1 MRKFESLKRRLIVIR
16 RNFIMKFNKAAACL
30 IATACTAS
38 LFSAVASVSAA
49 DAITISAE
57 TKQVKPNAEFTVDI
71 SLAGV
76 PSSGIAGLDFAIKYD
91 SSVMEVTGVTEG
103 SISKTSD
110 KQVEGFS
117 SNLATNLTDGAV
129 SVLWATGSISDNS
142 KWIKSDGVLLTLNCK
157 AKKEGTAKVE
167 ITKGLR
173 KDATSVD
180 VAVENLEVVNPTV
193 AAGTITVKDGD
204 PTPSPSPSPAESPSP
219 SPSNGGNEGGKT
231 VLGDVDCDGK
241 VDITD
246 ITTLAISLV
255 DKKPLDGQAKINADV
270 DGDGS
275 VALTDLARI
284 KQFVSK
290 VIDKL

>member
-1 MRKFESLKRRLIVIR
+1 
-16 RNFIMKFNKAAACL
+16 MKFNKAAACL

-38 LFSAVASVSAA
+38 LFSTVASVSAA
-49 DAITISAE
+49 DAITIGAE
-57 TKQVKPNAEFTVDI
+57 TKAVESGKEFTVDI

-91 SSVMEVTGVTEG
+91 TTLMEVTGVTEG
-103 SISKTSD
+103 AVSKTND

-117 SNLATNLTDGAV
+117 SNLATNINNGAV
-129 SVLWATGSISDNS
+129 SVLWATGSVSDSS

-157 AKKEGTAKVE
+157 ALKDGSAKVD
-167 ITKGLR
+167 ITKGVR
-173 KDATSVD
+173 KDATGID
-180 VAVENLEVVNPTV
+180 IAVEGLEVVSGT
-193 AAGTITVKDGD
+193 AKAGTITIGGTTTTPD
-204 PTPSPSPSPAESPSP
+204 PNKEPSPEPTNTNP
-219 SPSNGGNEGGKT
+219 GT
-231 VLGDVDCDGK
+231 TLLGDVDCDGK

-255 DKKPLDGQAKINADV
+255 DKKPVTGQAAINADV
-270 DGDGS
+270 DKDGS

>member
-1 MRKFESLKRRLIVIR
+1 
-16 RNFIMKFNKAAACL
+16 MKFNKAAACL

-38 LFSAVASVSAA
+38 LFSTVASVSAA
-49 DAITISAE
+49 DAITIAAE
-57 TKQVKPNAEFTVDI
+57 TKAVESGKEFTVDI

-76 PSSGIAGLDFAIKYD
+76 PSTGIAGLDFAIKYD
-91 SSVMEVTGVTEG
+91 ASLMEVTGVTEG
-103 SISKTSD
+103 AVSKTND

-117 SNLATNLTDGAV
+117 SNLATNINNGAV
-129 SVLWATGSISDNS
+129 SVLWATGSVSDSS

-157 AKKEGTAKVE
+157 ALKDGDAKVDITKGVRKDAEGIDIAVEGLAVVNGTAK
-167 ITKGLR
+167 
-173 KDATSVD
+173 
-180 VAVENLEVVNPTV
+180 
-193 AAGTITVKDGD
+193 AGTITIGPK
-204 PTPSPSPSPAESPSP
+204 PTTEPSPTTKPTETTAP
-219 SPSNGGNEGGKT
+219 GT
-231 VLGDVDCDGK
+231 TLLGDVDCDGK

-255 DKKPLDGQAKINADV
+255 DKKPVSGQSAINADV
-270 DGDGS
+270 DKDGS

>member
-1 MRKFESLKRRLIVIR
+1 
-16 RNFIMKFNKAAACL
+16 MKFNKAAACL

-38 LFSAVASVSAA
+38 LFSTVASVSAA
-49 DAITISAE
+49 DAITIAAE
-57 TKQVKPNAEFTVDI
+57 SKSVESGKEFTVDI

-91 SSVMEVTGVTEG
+91 TSLMEVTGVTEG
-103 SISKTSD
+103 AVSKTND

-117 SNLATNLTDGAV
+117 SNLATNINNGAV
-129 SVLWATGSISDNS
+129 SVLWATGSVSDSS

-157 AKKEGTAKVE
+157 ALKDGDAKVDITKGVRKDAEGIDIAVEGLAVVNGTAK
-167 ITKGLR
+167 
-173 KDATSVD
+173 
-180 VAVENLEVVNPTV
+180 
-193 AAGTITVKDGD
+193 AGTVSIGPKAT
-204 PTPSPSPSPAESPSP
+204 TEPSPTTKPTETTAPGA
-219 SPSNGGNEGGKT
+219 T
-231 VLGDVDCDGK
+231 LLGDVDCDGK

-255 DKKPLDGQAKINADV
+255 DKKPVSGQSAINADV
-270 DGDGS
+270 DKDGS

>member
-1 MRKFESLKRRLIVIR
+1 
-16 RNFIMKFNKAAACL
+16 MKFNKAAACL

-38 LFSAVASVSAA
+38 LFSTVASVSAA
-49 DAITISAE
+49 DAITIAAE
-57 TKQVKPNAEFTVDI
+57 TKAVESGKEFTVDI

-76 PSSGIAGLDFAIKYD
+76 PSTGIAGLDFAIKYD
-91 SSVMEVTGVTEG
+91 ASLMEVSGVTEG
-103 SISKTSD
+103 AVSKTND

-117 SNLATNLTDGAV
+117 SNLATNINNGAV
-129 SVLWATGSISDNS
+129 SVLWATGSVSDSS

-157 AKKEGTAKVE
+157 ALKDGDAKVDITKGVRKDAEGIDIAVEGLAVVNGTAK
-167 ITKGLR
+167 
-173 KDATSVD
+173 
-180 VAVENLEVVNPTV
+180 
-193 AAGTITVKDGD
+193 AGTITIGG
-204 PTPSPSPSPAESPSP
+204 TTTEPSPTTKPTETTAP
-219 SPSNGGNEGGKT
+219 GT
-231 VLGDVDCDGK
+231 TLLGDVDCDGK

-255 DKKPLDGQAKINADV
+255 DKKPVSGQSAINADV
-270 DGDGS
+270 DKDGS

>member
-1 MRKFESLKRRLIVIR
+1 
-16 RNFIMKFNKAAACL
+16 MKFNKAAACL

-38 LFSAVASVSAA
+38 LFSTVASVSAA
-49 DAITISAE
+49 DAITIGAE
-57 TKQVKPNAEFTVDI
+57 SKAVESGKEFTVDI

-91 SSVMEVTGVTEG
+91 TSLMEVTGVTEG
-103 SISKTSD
+103 AVSKTND

-117 SNLATNLTDGAV
+117 SNLATNINNGAV
-129 SVLWATGSISDNS
+129 SVLWATGSVSDNS

-157 AKKEGTAKVE
+157 AKADGDAKVE
-167 ITKGLR
+167 ITKGVR
-173 KDATSVD
+173 KDATGID
-180 VAVENLEVVNPTV
+180 IAVEGLAVVNGT
-193 AAGTITVKDGD
+193 AKAGTVSIGPKAT
-204 PTPSPSPSPAESPSP
+204 TEPSPTTKPTETTAP
-219 SPSNGGNEGGKT
+219 GT
-231 VLGDVDCDGK
+231 TLLGDVDCDGK

-255 DKKPLDGQAKINADV
+255 DKKPVSGQSAINADV
-270 DGDGS
+270 DKDGS

>member
-1 MRKFESLKRRLIVIR
+1 
-16 RNFIMKFNKAAACL
+16 MKFNKAAACL

-38 LFSAVASVSAA
+38 LFSTVASVSAA
-49 DAITISAE
+49 DAITIGAE
-57 TKQVKPNAEFTVDI
+57 SKAVESGKEFTVDI

-91 SSVMEVTGVTEG
+91 TSLMEVTGVTEG
-103 SISKTSD
+103 AVSKTND

-117 SNLATNLTDGAV
+117 SNLATNINNGAV
-129 SVLWATGSISDNS
+129 SVLWATGSVSDSS

-157 AKKEGTAKVE
+157 ALKDGEAKVDITKGVRKDAEGIDIAVEGLAVVNGTAK
-167 ITKGLR
+167 
-173 KDATSVD
+173 
-180 VAVENLEVVNPTV
+180 
-193 AAGTITVKDGD
+193 AGTVSIGPKT
-204 PTPSPSPSPAESPSP
+204 TTEPSPTTKPTETTAPGA
-219 SPSNGGNEGGKT
+219 KL
-231 VLGDVDCDGK
+231 LGDVDCDGK

-255 DKKPLDGQAKINADV
+255 DKKPLTGDSKINADV
-270 DGDGS
+270 DGDGD

>member
-1 MRKFESLKRRLIVIR
+1 
-16 RNFIMKFNKAAACL
+16 MKFNKAAACL

-38 LFSAVASVSAA
+38 LFSTVASVSAA

-57 TKQVKPNAEFTVDI
+57 TKSVESNKEFTVDI

-91 SSVMEVTGVTEG
+91 TSLMEVTGVTEG
-103 SISKTSD
+103 AVSKTND

-117 SNLATNLTDGAV
+117 SNLATNINNGAV
-129 SVLWATGSISDNS
+129 SVLWATGSVSDNS

-157 AKKEGTAKVE
+157 AKADGDAKVE
-167 ITKGLR
+167 ITKGVR
-173 KDATSVD
+173 KDAEGID
-180 VAVENLEVVNPTV
+180 IAVEGLEVVSGT
-193 AAGTITVKDGD
+193 AKAGTISIGKPVD
-204 PTPSPSPSPAESPSP
+204 PTKEPTADPTKSTTEP
-219 SPSNGGNEGGKT
+219 T
-231 VLGDVDCDGK
+231 TTLLGDVDCDGK

-255 DKKPLDGQAKINADV
+255 DKKPVTGQAAINADV
-270 DGDGS
+270 DKDGS

>member
-1 MRKFESLKRRLIVIR
+1 
-16 RNFIMKFNKAAACL
+16 MKFNKAAACL

-38 LFSAVASVSAA
+38 LFSTVASVSAA
-49 DAITISAE
+49 DAITIGAE
-57 TKQVKPNAEFTVDI
+57 SKAVESGKEFTVDI

-91 SSVMEVTGVTEG
+91 TSLMEVTGVTEG
-103 SISKTSD
+103 AVSKTND

-117 SNLATNLTDGAV
+117 SNLATNINNGAV
-129 SVLWATGSISDNS
+129 SVLWATGSVSDNS

-157 AKKEGTAKVE
+157 ALKDGDAKVDITKGVRKDAEGIDIAVEGLAVVNGTAK
-167 ITKGLR
+167 
-173 KDATSVD
+173 
-180 VAVENLEVVNPTV
+180 
-193 AAGTITVKDGD
+193 AGTITI
-204 PTPSPSPSPAESPSP
+204 
-219 SPSNGGNEGGKT
+219 GGKT
-231 VLGDVDCDGK
+231 TEPSPTTKPTETTAPGAKLLGDVDCDGK

-255 DKKPLDGQAKINADV
+255 DKKPLTGDSKINADV

>member
-1 MRKFESLKRRLIVIR
+1 
-16 RNFIMKFNKAAACL
+16 MKFNKAAACL

-38 LFSAVASVSAA
+38 LFSTVASVSAA

-57 TKQVKPNAEFTVDI
+57 SKAVESGKEFTVDI

-91 SSVMEVTGVTEG
+91 TSLMEVTGVTEG
-103 SISKTSD
+103 AVSKTND

-117 SNLATNLTDGAV
+117 SNLATNINNGAV
-129 SVLWATGSISDNS
+129 SVLWATGSVSDNS

-157 AKKEGTAKVE
+157 AKADGDAKVE
-167 ITKGLR
+167 ITKGVR
-173 KDATSVD
+173 KDATGID
-180 VAVENLEVVNPTV
+180 VAVEGLEVVNPT
-193 AAGTITVKDGD
+193 AKAGTISIGKPVD
-204 PTPSPSPSPAESPSP
+204 PTKEPTTDPT
-219 SPSNGGNEGGKT
+219 KT
-231 VLGDVDCDGK
+231 TTEPTTTLLGDVDCDGK

-255 DKKPLDGQAKINADV
+255 DKKPVTGQAAINADV
-270 DGDGS
+270 DKDGS

>member
-1 MRKFESLKRRLIVIR
+1 
-16 RNFIMKFNKAAACL
+16 MKFNKAAACL

-38 LFSAVASVSAA
+38 LFSTVASVSAA
-49 DAITISAE
+49 DAITIGAE
-57 TKQVKPNAEFTVDI
+57 SKAVESGKEFTVDI

-91 SSVMEVTGVTEG
+91 TSLMEVTGVTEG
-103 SISKTSD
+103 AVSKTND

-117 SNLATNLTDGAV
+117 SNLATNINNGAV
-129 SVLWATGSISDNS
+129 SVLWATGSVSDSS

-157 AKKEGTAKVE
+157 AKGDGTAKVD
-167 ITKGLR
+167 ITKGVR
-173 KDATSVD
+173 KDAEGID
-180 VAVENLEVVNPTV
+180 IAVEGLAVVNGT
-193 AAGTITVKDGD
+193 AKAGTVSIGPKAT
-204 PTPSPSPSPAESPSP
+204 TEPSPTTKPTETTAPGA
-219 SPSNGGNEGGKT
+219 T
-231 VLGDVDCDGK
+231 LLGDVDCDGK

-255 DKKPLDGQAKINADV
+255 DKKPVTGQAAINADV
-270 DGDGS
+270 DKDGS

>member
-1 MRKFESLKRRLIVIR
+1 
-16 RNFIMKFNKAAACL
+16 MKFNKAAACL

-38 LFSAVASVSAA
+38 LFSTVASVSAA
-49 DAITISAE
+49 DAITIAAE
-57 TKQVKPNAEFTVDI
+57 SKSVESGKEFTVDI

-91 SSVMEVTGVTEG
+91 TSLMEVTGVTEG
-103 SISKTSD
+103 AVSKTND

-117 SNLATNLTDGAV
+117 SNLATNINNGAV
-129 SVLWATGSISDNS
+129 SVLWATGSVSDSS

-157 AKKEGTAKVE
+157 ALKDGDAKVDITKGVRKDAEGIDIAVEGLAVVNGTAK
-167 ITKGLR
+167 
-173 KDATSVD
+173 
-180 VAVENLEVVNPTV
+180 
-193 AAGTITVKDGD
+193 AGTVSIGPK
-204 PTPSPSPSPAESPSP
+204 PTTEPSPTTKPTETTAPGA
-219 SPSNGGNEGGKT
+219 T
-231 VLGDVDCDGK
+231 LLGDVDCDGK

-255 DKKPLDGQAKINADV
+255 DKKPVSGQSAINADV
-270 DGDGS
+270 DKDGS

>member
-1 MRKFESLKRRLIVIR
+1 
-16 RNFIMKFNKAAACL
+16 MKFNKAAACL

-38 LFSAVASVSAA
+38 LFSTVASVSAA
-49 DAITISAE
+49 DAITIGAE
-57 TKQVKPNAEFTVDI
+57 SKAVESGKEFTVDI

-91 SSVMEVTGVTEG
+91 TSLMEVTGVTEG
-103 SISKTSD
+103 AVSKTND

-117 SNLATNLTDGAV
+117 SNLATNINNGAV
-129 SVLWATGSISDNS
+129 SVLWATGSVSDNS

-157 AKKEGTAKVE
+157 AKADGEAKVE
-167 ITKGLR
+167 ITKGVR
-173 KDATSVD
+173 KDAEGID
-180 VAVENLEVVNPTV
+180 IAVEGLAVVNGT
-193 AAGTITVKDGD
+193 AKAGTITI
-204 PTPSPSPSPAESPSP
+204 
-219 SPSNGGNEGGKT
+219 GGKT
-231 VLGDVDCDGK
+231 TEPSPTTKPTETTAPGAKLLGDVDCDGK

-255 DKKPLDGQAKINADV
+255 DKKPLTGDSKINADV

>member
-1 MRKFESLKRRLIVIR
+1 
-16 RNFIMKFNKAAACL
+16 MKFNKAAACL

-38 LFSAVASVSAA
+38 LFSTVASVSAA

-57 TKQVKPNAEFTVDI
+57 TKAVDSGKEFTVDI

-91 SSVMEVTGVTEG
+91 TTLMEVTGVTEG
-103 SISKTSD
+103 AVSKTND

-117 SNLATNLTDGAV
+117 SNLATNINNGAV
-129 SVLWATGSISDNS
+129 SVLWATGSVSDSS

-157 AKKEGTAKVE
+157 ALKDGDAKVD
-167 ITKGLR
+167 ITKGER
-173 KDATSVD
+173 KDATGID
-180 VAVENLEVVNPTV
+180 IAVEGLEVVSGT
-193 AAGTITVKDGD
+193 AKAGTITIGKKVEETTTPA
-204 PTPSPSPSPAESPSP
+204 PTKTTEPTK
-219 SPSNGGNEGGKT
+219 SNDEKT
-231 VLGDVDCDGK
+231 LLGDVDCDGK

-255 DKKPLDGQAKINADV
+255 DKKPVTGQAAINADV
-270 DGDGS
+270 DKDGS

>member
-1 MRKFESLKRRLIVIR
+1 
-16 RNFIMKFNKAAACL
+16 MKFNKAAACL

-38 LFSAVASVSAA
+38 LFSTMASVSAA
-49 DAITISAE
+49 DAITIGAE
-57 TKQVKPNAEFTVDI
+57 TKAVDSGKEFTVDI

-91 SSVMEVTGVTEG
+91 TSLMEVTGVTEG
-103 SISKTSD
+103 AVSKTND

-117 SNLATNLTDGAV
+117 SNLATNISNGAV
-129 SVLWATGSISDNS
+129 SVLWATGSVSDSS

-157 AKKEGTAKVE
+157 ALKDGDAKVE
-167 ITKGLR
+167 ITKGVR
-173 KDATSVD
+173 KDATGID
-180 VAVENLEVVNPTV
+180 IAVEGLEVVSGT
-193 AAGTITVKDGD
+193 AKAGTISIGPNTPTSPD
-204 PTPSPSPSPAESPSP
+204 PTPTTTTTTTTNP
-219 SPSNGGNEGGKT
+219 T
-231 VLGDVDCDGK
+231 TTLLGDVDCDGK

-255 DKKPLDGQAKINADV
+255 DKKPVTGQAAINADV
-270 DGDGS
+270 DKDGS

>member
-1 MRKFESLKRRLIVIR
+1 
-16 RNFIMKFNKAAACL
+16 MKFNKAAACL

-38 LFSAVASVSAA
+38 LFSTVASVSAA
-49 DAITISAE
+49 DAITIAAE
-57 TKQVKPNAEFTVDI
+57 TKAVESGKEFTVDI

-76 PSSGIAGLDFAIKYD
+76 PSTGIAGLDFAIKYD
-91 SSVMEVTGVTEG
+91 TSLMEVTGVTEG
-103 SISKTSD
+103 AVSKTND

-117 SNLATNLTDGAV
+117 SNLATNINNGAV
-129 SVLWATGSISDNS
+129 SVLWATGSVSDSS

-157 AKKEGTAKVE
+157 AKGDGTAKVD
-167 ITKGLR
+167 ITKGVR
-173 KDATSVD
+173 KDAEGID
-180 VAVENLEVVNPTV
+180 IAVEGLAVVNGT
-193 AAGTITVKDGD
+193 AKAGTITI
-204 PTPSPSPSPAESPSP
+204 
-219 SPSNGGNEGGKT
+219 GGKT
-231 VLGDVDCDGK
+231 TEPSPTTTTKPTETTAPGTTLLGDVDCDGK

-255 DKKPLDGQAKINADV
+255 DKKPVSGQSAINADV
-270 DGDGS
+270 DNDGS

>member
-1 MRKFESLKRRLIVIR
+1 
-16 RNFIMKFNKAAACL
+16 MKFNKAAACL

-38 LFSAVASVSAA
+38 LFSTVASVSAA
-49 DAITISAE
+49 DAITIAAE
-57 TKQVKPNAEFTVDI
+57 TKAVESGKEFTVDI

-76 PSSGIAGLDFAIKYD
+76 PSTGIAGLDFAIKYD
-91 SSVMEVTGVTEG
+91 TSLMEVTGVTEG
-103 SISKTSD
+103 AVSKTND

-117 SNLATNLTDGAV
+117 SNLATNINNGAV
-129 SVLWATGSISDNS
+129 SVLWATGSVSDSS

-157 AKKEGTAKVE
+157 ALKDGDAKVDITKGVRKDAEGIDIAVEGLAVVNGTAK
-167 ITKGLR
+167 
-173 KDATSVD
+173 
-180 VAVENLEVVNPTV
+180 
-193 AAGTITVKDGD
+193 AGTISIGGTK
-204 PTPSPSPSPAESPSP
+204 TTEPSPTTKPTETTAP
-219 SPSNGGNEGGKT
+219 GT
-231 VLGDVDCDGK
+231 TLLGDVDCDGK

-255 DKKPLDGQAKINADV
+255 DKKPVSGQSAINADV
-270 DGDGS
+270 DKDGS

>member
-1 MRKFESLKRRLIVIR
+1 
-16 RNFIMKFNKAAACL
+16 MKFNKAAACL

-38 LFSAVASVSAA
+38 LFSTVASVSAA
-49 DAITISAE
+49 DAITIAAE
-57 TKQVKPNAEFTVDI
+57 SKSVESGKEFTVDI

-91 SSVMEVTGVTEG
+91 TSLMEVTGVTEG
-103 SISKTSD
+103 AVSKTND

-117 SNLATNLTDGAV
+117 SNLATNINNGAV
-129 SVLWATGSISDNS
+129 SVLWATGSVSDSS

-157 AKKEGTAKVE
+157 ALKDGDAKVDITKGVRKDAEGIDIAVEGLAVVNGTAK
-167 ITKGLR
+167 
-173 KDATSVD
+173 
-180 VAVENLEVVNPTV
+180 
-193 AAGTITVKDGD
+193 AGTVSIGPK
-204 PTPSPSPSPAESPSP
+204 PTTEPSPTTKPTETTAPGA
-219 SPSNGGNEGGKT
+219 T
-231 VLGDVDCDGK
+231 LLGDVDCDGK

-255 DKKPLDGQAKINADV
+255 DKKPVTGQAAINADV
-270 DGDGS
+270 DKDGS

>member
-1 MRKFESLKRRLIVIR
+1 
-16 RNFIMKFNKAAACL
+16 MKFNKAAACL

-38 LFSAVASVSAA
+38 LFSTVASVSAA

-57 TKQVKPNAEFTVDI
+57 TKAVESNKEFTVDI

-91 SSVMEVTGVTEG
+91 TSLMEVTGVTEG
-103 SISKTSD
+103 AVSKTND

-117 SNLATNLTDGAV
+117 SNLATNINNGAV
-129 SVLWATGSISDNS
+129 SVLWATGSVSDSS

-157 AKKEGTAKVE
+157 ALKDGDAKVD
-167 ITKGLR
+167 ITKGVR
-173 KDATSVD
+173 KDATGID
-180 VAVENLEVVNPTV
+180 IAVEGLEVVSGT
-193 AAGTITVKDGD
+193 AKAGTISIGKPVD
-204 PTPSPSPSPAESPSP
+204 PTKEPTTDPT
-219 SPSNGGNEGGKT
+219 KT
-231 VLGDVDCDGK
+231 TTEPTTTLLGDVDCDGK

-255 DKKPLDGQAKINADV
+255 DKKPVTGQAAINADV
-270 DGDGS
+270 DKDGS

-284 KQFVSK
+284 KQFVSN
-290 VIDKL
+290 VIEKL

>member
-1 MRKFESLKRRLIVIR
+1 
-16 RNFIMKFNKAAACL
+16 MKFNKAAACL

-38 LFSAVASVSAA
+38 LFSTVASVSAA
-49 DAITISAE
+49 DAITIGAE
-57 TKQVKPNAEFTVDI
+57 SKAVESGKEFTVDI

-91 SSVMEVTGVTEG
+91 TSLMEVTGVTEG
-103 SISKTSD
+103 AVSKTND

-117 SNLATNLTDGAV
+117 SNLATNINNGAV
-129 SVLWATGSISDNS
+129 SVLWATGSVSDSS

-157 AKKEGTAKVE
+157 ALKDGDAKVDITKGVRKDAEGIDIAVEGLAVVNGTAK
-167 ITKGLR
+167 
-173 KDATSVD
+173 
-180 VAVENLEVVNPTV
+180 
-193 AAGTITVKDGD
+193 AGTVSIGPKAT
-204 PTPSPSPSPAESPSP
+204 TEPSPTTKPTETTAPGA
-219 SPSNGGNEGGKT
+219 T
-231 VLGDVDCDGK
+231 LLGDVDCDGK

-255 DKKPLDGQAKINADV
+255 DKKPVSGQSAINADV
-270 DGDGS
+270 DKDGS

>member
-1 MRKFESLKRRLIVIR
+1 
-16 RNFIMKFNKAAACL
+16 MKFNKAAACL

-38 LFSAVASVSAA
+38 LFSTVASVSAA
-49 DAITISAE
+49 DAITIAAE
-57 TKQVKPNAEFTVDI
+57 TKAVESGKEFTVDI

-76 PSSGIAGLDFAIKYD
+76 PSTGIAGLDFAIKYD
-91 SSVMEVTGVTEG
+91 ASLMEVTGVTEG
-103 SISKTSD
+103 AVSKTND

-117 SNLATNLTDGAV
+117 SNLATNINNGAV
-129 SVLWATGSISDNS
+129 SVLWATGSVSDSS

-157 AKKEGTAKVE
+157 ALKDGDAKVDITKGVRKDAEGIDIAVEGLAVVNGTAK
-167 ITKGLR
+167 
-173 KDATSVD
+173 
-180 VAVENLEVVNPTV
+180 
-193 AAGTITVKDGD
+193 AGTITIGGN
-204 PTPSPSPSPAESPSP
+204 TTEPSPTTKPTETTAP
-219 SPSNGGNEGGKT
+219 GT
-231 VLGDVDCDGK
+231 TLLGDVDCDGK

-255 DKKPLDGQAKINADV
+255 DKKPVSGQSAINADV
-270 DGDGS
+270 DKDGS

>member
-1 MRKFESLKRRLIVIR
+1 
-16 RNFIMKFNKAAACL
+16 MKFNKAAACL

-38 LFSAVASVSAA
+38 LFSTVASVSAA
-49 DAITISAE
+49 DAITIAAE
-57 TKQVKPNAEFTVDI
+57 TKAVESGKEFTVDI

-76 PSSGIAGLDFAIKYD
+76 PSTGIAGLDFAIKYD
-91 SSVMEVTGVTEG
+91 ASLMEVSGVTEG
-103 SISKTSD
+103 AVSKTND

-117 SNLATNLTDGAV
+117 SNLATNINNGAV
-129 SVLWATGSISDNS
+129 SVLWATGSVSDSS

-157 AKKEGTAKVE
+157 ALKDGDAKVDITKGVRKDAEGIDIAVEGLAVVNGTAK
-167 ITKGLR
+167 
-173 KDATSVD
+173 
-180 VAVENLEVVNPTV
+180 
-193 AAGTITVKDGD
+193 AGTITIGGN
-204 PTPSPSPSPAESPSP
+204 TTEPSPTTKPTETTAP
-219 SPSNGGNEGGKT
+219 GT
-231 VLGDVDCDGK
+231 TLLGDVDCDGK

-255 DKKPLDGQAKINADV
+255 DKKPVSGQSAINADV
-270 DGDGS
+270 DKDGS

>member
-1 MRKFESLKRRLIVIR
+1 
-16 RNFIMKFNKAAACL
+16 MKFNKAAACL

-38 LFSAVASVSAA
+38 LFSTVASVSAA
-49 DAITISAE
+49 DAITIGAE
-57 TKQVKPNAEFTVDI
+57 TKSVESGKEFTVDI

-91 SSVMEVTGVTEG
+91 TSLMEVTGVTEG
-103 SISKTSD
+103 AVSKTND

-117 SNLATNLTDGAV
+117 SNLATNINNGAV
-129 SVLWATGSISDNS
+129 SVLWATGSVSDNS

-157 AKKEGTAKVE
+157 AKADGDAKVE
-167 ITKGLR
+167 ITKGVR
-173 KDATSVD
+173 KDATGID
-180 VAVENLEVVNPTV
+180 IAVEGLAVVNGT
-193 AAGTITVKDGD
+193 AKAGTITI
-204 PTPSPSPSPAESPSP
+204 
-219 SPSNGGNEGGKT
+219 GGKT
-231 VLGDVDCDGK
+231 TEPSPTTTTKPTETTAPGTTLLGDVDCDGK

-255 DKKPLDGQAKINADV
+255 DKKPVTGQAAINADV
-270 DGDGS
+270 DKDGS

>member
-1 MRKFESLKRRLIVIR
+1 
-16 RNFIMKFNKAAACL
+16 MKFNKAAACL

-38 LFSAVASVSAA
+38 LFSTVASVSAA
-49 DAITISAE
+49 DAITIGAE
-57 TKQVKPNAEFTVDI
+57 TKAVESGKEFTVDI

-91 SSVMEVTGVTEG
+91 TTLMEVTGVTEG
-103 SISKTSD
+103 AVSKTND

-117 SNLATNLTDGAV
+117 SNLATNINNGAV
-129 SVLWATGSISDNS
+129 SVLWATGSVSDSS

-157 AKKEGTAKVE
+157 ALKDGSAKVD
-167 ITKGLR
+167 ITKGVR
-173 KDATSVD
+173 KDATGID
-180 VAVENLEVVNPTV
+180 IAVEGLEVVSGT
-193 AAGTITVKDGD
+193 AKAGTITIGGTTTTPD
-204 PTPSPSPSPAESPSP
+204 PTKEPSPEPTNTNP
-219 SPSNGGNEGGKT
+219 GT
-231 VLGDVDCDGK
+231 TLLGDVDCDGK

-255 DKKPLDGQAKINADV
+255 DKKPVTGQAAINADV
-270 DGDGS
+270 DKDGS

>member
-1 MRKFESLKRRLIVIR
+1 
-16 RNFIMKFNKAAACL
+16 MKFNKAAACL

-38 LFSAVASVSAA
+38 LFSTVASVSAA
-49 DAITISAE
+49 DAITIAAE
-57 TKQVKPNAEFTVDI
+57 TKAVESGKEFTVDI

-91 SSVMEVTGVTEG
+91 TSLMEVTGVTEG
-103 SISKTSD
+103 AVSKTND

-117 SNLATNLTDGAV
+117 SNLATNINNGAV
-129 SVLWATGSISDNS
+129 SVLWATGSVSDNS

-157 AKKEGTAKVE
+157 AKADGDAKVE
-167 ITKGLR
+167 ITKGVR
-173 KDATSVD
+173 KDATGID
-180 VAVENLEVVNPTV
+180 IAVEGLAVVNGT
-193 AAGTITVKDGD
+193 AKAGTVSIGPKTTTEPTKEPTQD
-204 PTPSPSPSPAESPSP
+204 PTTNPTP
-219 SPSNGGNEGGKT
+219 GT
-231 VLGDVDCDGK
+231 TLLGDVDCDGK

-255 DKKPLDGQAKINADV
+255 DKKPVTGQAAINADV
-270 DGDGS
+270 DKDGS

>member
-1 MRKFESLKRRLIVIR
+1 
-16 RNFIMKFNKAAACL
+16 MKFNKAAACL

-38 LFSAVASVSAA
+38 LFSTVASVSAA
-49 DAITISAE
+49 DAITIGAE
-57 TKQVKPNAEFTVDI
+57 SKAVDSGKEFTVDI

-91 SSVMEVTGVTEG
+91 TSLMEVTGVTEG
-103 SISKTSD
+103 AVSKTND

-117 SNLATNLTDGAV
+117 SNLATNINNGAV
-129 SVLWATGSISDNS
+129 SVLWATGSVSDNS

-157 AKKEGTAKVE
+157 AKADGEAKVE
-167 ITKGLR
+167 ITKGVR
-173 KDATSVD
+173 KDAEGID
-180 VAVENLEVVNPTV
+180 IAVEGLAVVNGT
-193 AAGTITVKDGD
+193 AKAGTITI
-204 PTPSPSPSPAESPSP
+204 
-219 SPSNGGNEGGKT
+219 GGKT
-231 VLGDVDCDGK
+231 TEPSPTTKPTETTAPGAKLLGDVDCDGK

-255 DKKPLDGQAKINADV
+255 DKKPLTGDSKINADV

>member
-1 MRKFESLKRRLIVIR
+1 
-16 RNFIMKFNKAAACL
+16 MKFNKAAACL

-38 LFSAVASVSAA
+38 LFSTVASVSAA
-49 DAITISAE
+49 DAITIAAE
-57 TKQVKPNAEFTVDI
+57 TKAVESAGKEFTVDI

-76 PSSGIAGLDFAIKYD
+76 PSTGIAGLDFAIKYD
-91 SSVMEVTGVTEG
+91 ASLMEVTGVTEG
-103 SISKTSD
+103 AVSKTND

-117 SNLATNLTDGAV
+117 SNLATNINNGAV
-129 SVLWATGSISDNS
+129 SVLWATGSVSDSS

-157 AKKEGTAKVE
+157 ALKDGDAKVDITKGVRKDAEGIDIAVEGLAVVNGTAK
-167 ITKGLR
+167 
-173 KDATSVD
+173 
-180 VAVENLEVVNPTV
+180 
-193 AAGTITVKDGD
+193 AGTITIGPKA
-204 PTPSPSPSPAESPSP
+204 TTEPSPTTKPTETTAP
-219 SPSNGGNEGGKT
+219 GT
-231 VLGDVDCDGK
+231 TLLGDVDCDGK

-255 DKKPLDGQAKINADV
+255 DKKPVSGQSAINADV
-270 DGDGS
+270 DKDGS

>member
-1 MRKFESLKRRLIVIR
+1 
-16 RNFIMKFNKAAACL
+16 MKFNKAAACL

-38 LFSAVASVSAA
+38 LFSTVASVSAA
-49 DAITISAE
+49 DAITIGAE
-57 TKQVKPNAEFTVDI
+57 SKSVESGKEFTVDI

-91 SSVMEVTGVTEG
+91 TSLMEVTGVTEG
-103 SISKTSD
+103 AVSKTND

-117 SNLATNLTDGAV
+117 SNLATNINNGAV
-129 SVLWATGSISDNS
+129 SVLWATGSVSDSS

-157 AKKEGTAKVE
+157 ALKDGDAKVDITKGVRKDAEGIDIAVEGLAVVNGTAK
-167 ITKGLR
+167 
-173 KDATSVD
+173 
-180 VAVENLEVVNPTV
+180 
-193 AAGTITVKDGD
+193 AGTVSIGPK
-204 PTPSPSPSPAESPSP
+204 PTTEPSPTTKPTETTAPGA
-219 SPSNGGNEGGKT
+219 T
-231 VLGDVDCDGK
+231 LLGDVDCDGK

-255 DKKPLDGQAKINADV
+255 DKKPVSGQSAINADV
-270 DGDGS
+270 DKDGS

>member
-1 MRKFESLKRRLIVIR
+1 
-16 RNFIMKFNKAAACL
+16 MKFNKAAACL

-38 LFSAVASVSAA
+38 LFSTVASVSAA

-57 TKQVKPNAEFTVDI
+57 TKAVEKDAEFTVDI

-91 SSVMEVTGVTEG
+91 TSLMEVTGVTEG
-103 SISKTSD
+103 AVSKTND

-117 SNLATNLTDGAV
+117 SNLATNINNGAV
-129 SVLWATGSISDNS
+129 SVLWATGSVSDNS

-157 AKKEGTAKVE
+157 AKGTGDAKVE
-167 ITKGLR
+167 ITKGVR
-173 KDATSVD
+173 KDATGID
-180 VAVENLEVVNPTV
+180 IAVEGLEVVSGTAKTGTISIGKPAETTTPDPTQNPTTNPTT
-193 AAGTITVKDGD
+193 GTTL
-204 PTPSPSPSPAESPSP
+204 
-219 SPSNGGNEGGKT
+219 
-231 VLGDVDCDGK
+231 LGDVDCDGK

-255 DKKPLDGQAKINADV
+255 DKKPVTGQAAINADV
-270 DGDGS
+270 DKDGS

>member
-1 MRKFESLKRRLIVIR
+1 
-16 RNFIMKFNKAAACL
+16 MKFNKAAACL

-38 LFSAVASVSAA
+38 LFSTVASVSAA
-49 DAITISAE
+49 DAITIGAE
-57 TKQVKPNAEFTVDI
+57 SKAVESGKEFTVDI

-91 SSVMEVTGVTEG
+91 TSLMEVTGVTEG
-103 SISKTSD
+103 AVSKTND

-117 SNLATNLTDGAV
+117 SNLATNINNGAV
-129 SVLWATGSISDNS
+129 SVLWATGSVSDNS

-157 AKKEGTAKVE
+157 AKADGDAKVE
-167 ITKGLR
+167 ITKGVR
-173 KDATSVD
+173 KDATGID
-180 VAVENLEVVNPTV
+180 IAVEGLAVVNGT
-193 AAGTITVKDGD
+193 AKAGTVSIGPKPTTEPTKEPTKEPTQD
-204 PTPSPSPSPAESPSP
+204 PTTNPTP
-219 SPSNGGNEGGKT
+219 GT
-231 VLGDVDCDGK
+231 TLLGDVDCDGK

-255 DKKPLDGQAKINADV
+255 DKKPVTGQAAINADV
-270 DGDGS
+270 DKDGS

>member
-1 MRKFESLKRRLIVIR
+1 
-16 RNFIMKFNKAAACL
+16 MKFNKAAACL

-38 LFSAVASVSAA
+38 LFSTVASVSAA
-49 DAITISAE
+49 DAITIGAE
-57 TKQVKPNAEFTVDI
+57 TKAVDSGKEFTVDI

-91 SSVMEVTGVTEG
+91 TTLMEVTGVTEG
-103 SISKTSD
+103 AVSKTND

-117 SNLATNLTDGAV
+117 SNLATNISNGAV
-129 SVLWATGSISDNS
+129 SVLWATGSVSDSS

-157 AKKEGTAKVE
+157 ALKDGDAKVE
-167 ITKGLR
+167 ITKGVR
-173 KDATSVD
+173 KDATGID
-180 VAVENLEVVNPTV
+180 IAVEGLEVVSGT
-193 AAGTITVKDGD
+193 AKAGTI
-204 PTPSPSPSPAESPSP
+204 SI
-219 SPSNGGNEGGKT
+219 GKT
-231 VLGDVDCDGK
+231 STTTTPEPTATTTTSPTNTTPDKTLLGDVDCDGK

-255 DKKPLDGQAKINADV
+255 DKKPVTGQAAINADV
-270 DGDGS
+270 DKDGS

>member
-1 MRKFESLKRRLIVIR
+1 
-16 RNFIMKFNKAAACL
+16 MKFNKAAACL

-38 LFSAVASVSAA
+38 LFSTVASVSAA
-49 DAITISAE
+49 DAITIGAE
-57 TKQVKPNAEFTVDI
+57 SKAVDSGKEFTVDI

-91 SSVMEVTGVTEG
+91 TSLMEVTGVTEG
-103 SISKTSD
+103 AVSKTND

-117 SNLATNLTDGAV
+117 SNLATNINNGAV
-129 SVLWATGSISDNS
+129 SVLWATGSVSDNS

-157 AKKEGTAKVE
+157 AKADGEAKVE
-167 ITKGLR
+167 ITKGVR
-173 KDATSVD
+173 KDAEGID
-180 VAVENLEVVNPTV
+180 IAVEGLAVVNGT
-193 AAGTITVKDGD
+193 AKAGTVSIGTK
-204 PTPSPSPSPAESPSP
+204 TTEPSPTTKPTETTAPGA
-219 SPSNGGNEGGKT
+219 KL
-231 VLGDVDCDGK
+231 LGDVDCDGK

-255 DKKPLDGQAKINADV
+255 DKKPLTGDSKINADV